1 MDFEKAFKI
10 YQVNCDTNSFPNSCG
25 KAGYYLCTGDAGVH
39 DPVCLNSIYFVIC
52 LLIKLQCSYHY
63 HLFQVQGYEY
73 LKKGCDLGHPKGCLL
88 AGMYSYTDWKDEKA
102 NALKNK
108 AQSAPYLSKACDL
121 GQHLGCAR
129 FGELNIQGEHIPV

>member
-1 MDFEKAFKI
+1 M
-10 YQVNCDTNSFPNSCG
+10 
-25 KAGYYLCTGDAGVH
+25 
-39 DPVCLNSIYFVIC
+39 
-52 LLIKLQCSYHY
+52 
-63 HLFQVQGYEY
+63 
-73 LKKGCDLGHPKGCLL
+73 GHPKGCLL

-129 FGELNIQGEHIPV
+129 FGELNIQGEHVPVLQFISSYLMVLFLKNSLGKKNGIYYKDIYFSTYCFFLEKSRKCH